1 MQDTDF
7 PWSLHNIVP
16 FWSGAEHHDFHH
28 MAFTNNFST
37 SFRWWDR
44 IFGTDNKYREYRAR
58 VKAAKKS
65 LKNATKEQLD
75 EVERKL
81 MAEAEAEGIKAEAEA
96 EARGILG
103 GSKKTVKVQ

>member
-1 MQDTDF
+1 MQDADF

-44 IFGTDNKYREYRAR
+44 IFGTDTKYREYRAR
-58 VKAAKKS
+58 VQAAKSAMKD
-65 LKNATKEQLD
+65 ATKEQQD
-75 EVERKL
+75 EIERKL
-81 MAEAEAEGIKAEAEA
+81 MADYAPIKKAAS
-96 EARGILG
+96 G
-103 GSKKTVKVQ
+103 GASSASPPGAP